1 MPMVGPNGYEL
12 DDGDV
17 VTWYHADSMESTP
30 ENTDMLMRID
40 VSFARPGDANHDGSV
55 TPSDAVIALQM
66 AVGTVPPNEEA
77 DVNSDGHVTS
87 LDALMIQQAA
97 AGAITV

>member
-1 MPMVGPNGYEL
+1 
-12 DDGDV
+12 
-17 VTWYHADSMESTP
+17 VT
-30 ENTDMLMRID
+30 
-40 VSFARPGDANHDGSV
+40 NHDGSV